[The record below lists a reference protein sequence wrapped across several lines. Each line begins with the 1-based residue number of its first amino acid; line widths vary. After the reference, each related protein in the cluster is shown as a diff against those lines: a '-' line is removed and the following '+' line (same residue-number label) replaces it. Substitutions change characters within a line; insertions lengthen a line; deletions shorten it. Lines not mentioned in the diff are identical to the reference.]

1 MTFKRTLQPQ
11 LGSVLCMLPVRW
23 NVLLKEVKIV
33 SMVEVVDV
41 DGALFQSCSW
51 NGWLDHGRR
60 CQVLEFGMPRDDW
73 ITRTRRAR
81 VLIERRN
88 RPTACY

>member
-1 MTFKRTLQPQ
+1 MTIKRTLQPQ

-60 CQVLEFGMPRDDW
+60 GK
-73 ITRTRRAR
+73 TRIGRIRSAARRGSIAR
-81 VLIERRN
+81 SLARAARRG
-88 RPTACY
+88 A